1 MNKLFMAISVSL
13 LGHILAWIHMQ
24 AQFKWT
30 WASNTWWIAI
40 GGIPISYAFF
50 YGTKWYYEFFGNYWY
65 VRPIGFGMATI
76 VFTFLTWLVLHE
88 LPDTRTI
95 ISLILSIVIILI
107 QLSHVIIK

>member
-13 LGHILAWIHMQ
+13 LGHILAWFHME

-50 YGTKWYYEFFGNYWY
+50 YGTKWYYEFFGKGSSFFKEKQIK
-65 VRPIGFGMATI
+65 VCI
-76 VFTFLTWLVLHE
+76 
-88 LPDTRTI
+88 LPAIDNA
-95 ISLILSIVIILI
+95 
-107 QLSHVIIK
+107 